1 MYNKQMQQTHVVG
14 IVCLVQVVVC
24 PTWHQPAGAPHAR
37 FAARLPSAWL
47 MLIAPVLRFLCSR
60 PGPALNNRKIVPKMI
75 NFPDFPTD
83 KAFRVRHSTSKVS
96 LVAAKASASPA
107 RSLSRSP
114 SSPPPSFTQ
123 YPSPPRSCVKVPG
136 SYSTL
141 RVEVE
146 PRYEEITDDN
156 DDDVFYLFLQKQKN
170 RSQAPYIPLG
180 RYVP

>member
-1 MYNKQMQQTHVVG
+1 MVG
-14 IVCLVQVVVC
+14 I
-24 PTWHQPAGAPHAR
+24 
-37 FAARLPSAWL
+37 
-47 MLIAPVLRFLCSR
+47 
-60 PGPALNNRKIVPKMI
+60 
-75 NFPDFPTD
+75 
-83 KAFRVRHSTSKVS
+83 
-96 LVAAKASASPA
+96 
-107 RSLSRSP
+107 RSP
-114 SSPPPSFTQ
+114 DGLAVGACTSHSGVLGSIPKREEPRENRAPP
-123 YPSPPRSCVKVPG
+123 CVKVPG

>member
-83 KAFRVRHSTSKVS
+83 KSN
-96 LVAAKASASPA
+96 VAAFYEQSQPRGGKSIGLPCTLPLAIPFFSPSFFHTISLSPA
-107 RSLSRSP
+107 
-114 SSPPPSFTQ
+114 
-123 YPSPPRSCVKVPG
+123 
-136 SYSTL
+136 
-141 RVEVE
+141 
-146 PRYEEITDDN
+146 
-156 DDDVFYLFLQKQKN
+156 FLC
-170 RSQAPYIPLG
+170 
-180 RYVP
+180 